1 MRLIIRN
8 MFTIKLIIAKNKEKY
23 SKVKAQME
31 ALSQEDLCFFLFFW
45 KALYCKITRQKLKN
59 KNFINI
65 QVIIVVVKEH
75 VYVVV

>member
-1 MRLIIRN
+1 
-8 MFTIKLIIAKNKEKY
+8 MFTIKLIISKNKEKY

-31 ALSQEDLCFFLFFW
+31 ALSQEDLCFFFLFL
-45 KALYCKITRQKLKN
+45 KALYSKITRQKLKN